1 MKSNRSGWGGA
12 TVVVAAALSAGT
24 AAAAAAPEWA
34 EPAAGFS
41 AEVTVTHTM
50 IDAKGARLRD
60 LPTARYRLDRDA
72 DGAMRLTMLATRS
85 SPARGPLADPFAG
98 ITVDTAADGGWRVR
112 GASGEALSGPAAAAR
127 LPLAAGD
134 DDSLVVRTSDRGRR
148 LAALAQRYGRAAGT
162 VRALARYLERR
173 GRTVEEMLVAPGTG
187 LPVELN
193 RVEDGIL
200 VEQHRFEYT
209 PAGDD
214 LLVRSRTES
223 TSAVPDGSGARV
235 VSVTTLSA
243 IQIAGGAR

>member
-1 MKSNRSGWGGA
+1 MRSNRTGWGGA
-12 TVVVAAALSAGT
+12 TVVIAAAISAGT
-24 AAAAAAPEWA
+24 AAAAAALEPDD
-34 EPAAGFS
+34 PAAGFS

-50 IDAKGARLRD
+50 VDAKGTRLRD
-60 LPTARYRLDRDA
+60 LPTARYRLDRGA
-72 DGAMRLTMLATRS
+72 DGALRLTMLATRS

-112 GASGEALSGPAAAAR
+112 GASGQALSGPAAAAP
-127 LPLAAGD
+127 LPLVEADG
-134 DDSLVVRTSDRGRR
+134 DSLVVHGRDRGRR
-148 LAALAQRYGRAAGT
+148 LAALAKRYGRAAGT
-162 VRALARYLERR
+162 VRALSRYLERR
-173 GRTVEEMLVAPGTG
+173 GRTVEEVLVAPGTG

-193 RVEDGIL
+193 RVEDGVL

-223 TSAVPDGSGARV
+223 ASAVPGGSGARV